1 MEQKSILI
9 IDRQNSWREEAAA
22 ALGSSG
28 YIVYTQ
34 DRYEYPVSITQKPD
48 LIIFGCVRI
57 RREERRFIKKL
68 MMDKQHLLVLSSSLP
83 WSLVRPLFLEG
94 VEDVTE
100 KPYQKDRI
108 LKAVEE
114 VFYNMSPKDA
124 FHERRKADL

>member
-9 IDRQNSWREEAAA
+9 IDRQNSWREAAA
-22 ALGSSG
+22 TALRSSG
-28 YIVYTQ
+28 YMVYTQ
-34 DRYEYPVSITQKPD
+34 DKYDSEFIIDSPD

-57 RREERRFIKKL
+57 RSAERRFIKKL
-68 MMDKQHLLVLSSSLP
+68 MVNKLHLLVLSSSLP
-83 WSLVRPLFLEG
+83 WSLVRPLFLDG

-114 VFYNMSPKDA
+114 VFDNMSPKDA